1 MARTGT
7 EARQIPVRP
16 RSKAA
21 EIEERV
27 RKALT
32 QRQMVT
38 RDVEAEYEERL
49 EFGDRLADKVA
60 EFGGSW
66 KFILTFAWV
75 MGAWIAL
82 NSLYLATEAIDPF
95 PYSLLNV
102 ALSTLAALQ
111 APIILMSQNRQAAK
125 DRARSEHQYEI
136 NLKSEIE
143 IGEIRKR
150 LEDFAETRWKEL
162 AAVQRQQ
169 IEYLER
175 LVGGRSGGA

>member
-1 MARTGT
+1 MTRTGT
-7 EARQIPVRP
+7 EAGRLPLRP

-27 RKALT
+27 RKALA
-32 QRQMVT
+32 QRHTVT
-38 RDVEAEYEERL
+38 RDVEAEYEEKL
-49 EFGDRLADKVA
+49 GFGDRLADRVA
-60 EFGGSW
+60 AFGGSW
-66 KFILTFAWV
+66 VFIVCFAGV
-75 MGAWIAL
+75 MAAWML
-82 NSLYLATEAIDPF
+82 VNSIYLAEEAVDPF
-95 PYSLLNV
+95 PYILLNL
-102 ALSTLAALQ
+102 ALSTLAAVQ

-150 LEDFAETRWKEL
+150 LEEFAETRWKDLVEQ
-162 AAVQRQQ
+162 QRRQ

-175 LVGGRSGGA
+175 LLGSRSGGG